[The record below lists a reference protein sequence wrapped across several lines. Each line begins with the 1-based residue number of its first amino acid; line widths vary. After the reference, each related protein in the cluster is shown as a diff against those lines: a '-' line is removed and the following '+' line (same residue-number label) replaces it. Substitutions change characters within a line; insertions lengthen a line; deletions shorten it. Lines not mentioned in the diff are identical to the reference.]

1 MKRTVSLVGLMIAF
15 FVAGCGDEEN
25 ENSSASGDGSPA
37 SAKTPDPAT
46 SGPGPATP
54 VPAPEVVPPD
64 TVESLADQFMRQ
76 LDQVARA
83 FQSVKDESSAKKMAE
98 VIPLALAEFLSI
110 ASRMEK
116 LPVPSQA
123 VKERISAEMET
134 REEEMAHALGGQE
147 DFLNKLDPAIRP
159 TVEKGMKEFNSTMES
174 IGPMMTKYFSVEN
187 DTPPPPPPPDPL
199 PVPVPETAPTPAP
212 EPELSPE
219 TAPTPVPAPAPSD
232 PETPAATE

>member
-1 MKRTVSLVGLMIAF
+1 MKRTVSLAGLMIAF
-15 FVAGCGDEEN
+15 FVASCGDEGQED
-25 ENSSASGDGSPA
+25 SSASVEGSSA

-46 SGPGPATP
+46 PAPT
-54 VPAPEVVPPD
+54 PAPEVVPPD
-64 TVESLADQFMRQ
+64 TVESLADQFMLH

-83 FQSVKDESSAKKMAE
+83 FQSVQDESSANKMAE

-147 DFLNKLDPAIRP
+147 EFLNKLDPAIRP

-174 IGPMMTKYFSVEN
+174 IGPLMTKYFSVEN
-187 DTPPPPPPPDPL
+187 DTPPPPPPSDPL
-199 PVPVPETAPTPAP
+199 LVPESAPSPAP

-219 TAPTPVPAPAPSD
+219 APPTPVPAPNLVPAPSD
-232 PETPAATE
+232 LGIPPATE